1 MAPLSSQPLRRKK
14 FMGKATRSIAFVTQF
29 NPQDIRTWSWAG
41 TFSHMARA
49 LEQYGGEVTW
59 ISPAPCKE
67 QVIARYIHRGARLLL
82 HRRYAYHNCLLVAK
96 RHARMIATQLAAH
109 SFDLIVAPVAAT
121 EIAFLETEIPIILV
135 EDATYGLLIDYNAEY
150 AHLLER
156 SKRELHIIERRALEK
171 ASAVV
176 SSSSWATQSAID
188 DYQTDARKVHVVPFG
203 ANFEMPPDAEL
214 IRQRQRSGRCRLLFV
229 GANWQQKGG
238 DIAFETLLQLEQLG
252 IEAELIICGCVPP
265 PDLTHPRIRVIP
277 FLDKQKP
284 AEREKLEQLYMQ
296 ADFALLPTRNE
307 CFSIALCEATAYGLP
322 VITTRTGGLGELVT
336 EGKNGLLLP
345 YDARGDAYATQIAEL
360 YRDEQ
365 RYHSFVRA
373 SRTAFEERLN
383 WDAWGRATSRIIDM
397 SFQQMT

>member
-1 MAPLSSQPLRRKK
+1 MD
-14 FMGKATRSIAFVTQF
+14 KATTRSIAFVTQF
-29 NPQDIRTWSWAG
+29 NPQDIHTWSWAG

-49 LEQYGGEVTW
+49 LEKYSGEVSW

-67 QVIARYIHRGARLLL
+67 QVIARSIHRSARLLL

-96 RHARMIATQLAAH
+96 RHAHMIAAQLAKRR
-109 SFDLIVAPVAAT
+109 FDLIVAPVAAT
-121 EIAFLETEIPIILV
+121 EIAFLETRIPIILV
-135 EDATYGLLIDYNAEY
+135 EDATYGQLINYNAEY
-150 AHLLER
+150 THLLEC
-156 SKRELHIIERRALEK
+156 SKRELHIIEQHALQK
-171 ASAVV
+171 ASAII
-176 SSSSWATQSAID
+176 SSSSWAAQSAID
-188 DYQTDARKVHVVPFG
+188 DYQADARKVHVVPFG
-203 ANFEMPPDAEL
+203 ANFETPPDAEM

-238 DIAFETLLQLEQLG
+238 DIAFETLLRLEQLG

-265 PDLTHPRIRVIP
+265 PSFSHSRMRIIP

-284 AEREKLEQLYMQ
+284 AERKELEHLYMQ

-322 VITTRTGGLGELVT
+322 VITTRTGGLSELVT
-336 EGKNGLLLP
+336 DGKNGLLLP
-345 YDARGDAYATQIAEL
+345 YDARGDAYAAQIAEL

-373 SRTAFEERLN
+373 SRTAFEKRLN
-383 WDAWGRATSRIIDM
+383 WNAWGCSVKNIIDM
-397 SFQQMT
+397 SFRQMTQ